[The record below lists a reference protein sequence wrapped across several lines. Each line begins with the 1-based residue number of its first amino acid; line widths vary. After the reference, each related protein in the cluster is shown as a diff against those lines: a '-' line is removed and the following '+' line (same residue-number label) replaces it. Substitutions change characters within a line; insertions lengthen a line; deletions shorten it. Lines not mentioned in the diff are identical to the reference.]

1 MSDTSQDTPGPQ
13 GAGHLSRD
21 EILNQY
27 EFLLDI
33 SDTYLSMI
41 GRDYTY
47 LVTNEAFC
55 KAHNLRKR
63 DVVGNTPM
71 RIWGQETF
79 QKIIKPYLEE
89 SFRSK
94 EIRYTRWFDVPGKGA
109 RFFEVTFRPHLNEE
123 EEVDFVLVSSRDLTG
138 QEKARLQLQYQQ
150 EDLELVNTVNRLY
163 SEGRDGKEITTAIVR
178 KITEL
183 FHAFAANIFLT
194 DDLTR
199 DLRSLD
205 FFLPDELA
213 GEEEANFRRNIFNKG
228 FGKESYFRYVLQ
240 RKKVVHITN
249 KERIRRVI
257 NELTL
262 DEKLRESLAGLV
274 EKHSVSAMLVVPLV
288 KDNESIGVMGIARK
302 YPFTAEEIDRITRL
316 GYQIIV
322 VLKRKKEEQYMQEQS
337 EKIRLLFETS
347 DDAIFLLREGV
358 IIDCNPAA
366 VRMFKAGSKKKLIGT
381 LPTEFFPE
389 RQDSSLFSFEGAKEM
404 YSRVMNGEVITREWL
419 HRTFKGDEFYGQVKL
434 NRLEIKGSFYIQ
446 AVVRN
451 IDQEKRTRLRLEE
464 NERSLEE
471 AQRISHLGDWS
482 WTLSDDHVRWSD
494 EFFRILGYHPRKDK
508 PSIRLLFQRIYPG
521 DRRRVMRK
529 IAGAM
534 RDCREKCTDQFRLL
548 MPDGTVKHINSSGV
562 LEYVDDHP
570 YKWHGTIHD
579 ITSFKEV
586 EKKLLYQSHEL
597 ALINRLNM
605 ELNKGT
611 SLEKITRIF
620 DGLIKEL
627 YPVSHVLVYLREPF
641 EDHFHLAYSTLPD
654 KTREYLKTF
663 SDITRF
669 YHLPADRFQTLM
681 EQQGGSDPILLIN
694 GVEQLLYDMDFLFP
708 GSDMREQARQL
719 FNKGQLRS
727 MVVYPIREGDRMLG
741 FISLNSEQEME
752 EGILHNLAGILDQ
765 VVMVMLKKISES
777 EMQRLYNAI
786 ERLGEVLI
794 ISDKEGRILYINR
807 AIQKLLG
814 YQRDELQGKN
824 LNTLRHPE
832 EDAAFYENL
841 WNTVFQGR
849 TWVGVHRLL
858 RKDGET
864 VKTRTNITPILDDHD
879 KILYFVTILRDITK
893 ELALEHYLQRT
904 HKLEMMGRFAG
915 GLAHDFNNMLATVM
929 GYVEMVMD
937 ETDKESQTYRYLEK
951 AKTSGMKAG
960 EVIRQLL
967 TFNRGVEP
975 EMEPTD
981 ITALIHEIFVLLNP
995 QIPRHVH
1002 TAVEDHT
1009 GGMKILADPSQMRQV
1024 FLNLVSNAVYAV
1036 RENRKGAV
1044 RVVLRVVDAS
1054 QENAAGIPELNE
1066 GRWLSV
1072 RVHDNGEG
1080 IPPEAV
1086 DKVFDPFFTTKP
1098 VGQGSGMG
1106 LSVVH
1111 GIVQNHNGVI
1121 HLESTP
1127 GKGTVFSVFLP
1138 AKED

>member
-1 MSDTSQDTPGPQ
+1 MSDAKRDMPGPR
-13 GAGHLSRD
+13 GAVHPSRD

-47 LVTNEAFC
+47 LITNEAFC
-55 KAHNLRKR
+55 KAHNLKKQ

-79 QKIIKPYLEE
+79 DKIIKPYLDE

-109 RFFEVTFRPHLNEE
+109 RFFEVTFRPHVNNEG
-123 EEVDFVLVSSRDLTG
+123 EVDFVLVSSRDLTG
-138 QEKARLQLQYQQ
+138 QEKARLQLQHQK

-163 SEGRDGKEITTAIVR
+163 SEGREGKEITTAIVQR
-178 KITEL
+178 ITGL

-194 DDLTR
+194 DDLTK

-205 FFLPDELA
+205 FFLPGELT
-213 GEEEANFRRNIFNKG
+213 GEEEMNFRKNIFNKG

-249 KERIRRVI
+249 KNRIRSVL
-257 NELTL
+257 NELTI
-262 DEKLRESLAGLV
+262 DRKLRDSLTGLV
-274 EKHSVSAMLVVPLV
+274 EKHSINAMLVVPLV
-288 KDNESIGVMGIARK
+288 KDNESIGVLGIARK
-302 YPFTAEEIDRITRL
+302 HPFSKEEIDRITRL

-322 VLKRKKEEQYMQEQS
+322 VLKRKKEEQHMQEQS

-347 DDAIFLLREGV
+347 DDAIFLIREGV

-366 VRMFKAGSKKKLIGT
+366 VRMFKAGSKKKLIGSV
-381 LPTEFFPE
+381 PTDFFPE
-389 RQDSSLFSFEGAKEM
+389 KQDKKLFPFDDAKEM
-404 YSRVMNGEVITREWL
+404 YERVMKGEVITHEWL

-434 NRLEIKGSFYIQ
+434 NKLEIKGTYYIQ

-451 IDQEKRTRLRLEE
+451 IDREKRTRLRLEE

-482 WTLSDDHVRWSD
+482 WTIPDDRVRWSD

-508 PSIRLLFQRIYPG
+508 SSMRLLLQRVHP
-521 DRRRVMRK
+521 DERRRVMRK
-529 IAGAM
+529 ISGAI
-534 RDCREKCTDQFRLL
+534 RECRKKCTDQFRLL
-548 MPDGTVKHINSSGV
+548 MPDGSVKYINSSGV
-562 LEYVDDHP
+562 LEYVDGQP

-597 ALINRLNM
+597 AMINRLNL

-611 SLEKITRIF
+611 SLEKITHIF
-620 DGLIKEL
+620 DKLIKEL
-627 YPVSHVLVYLREPF
+627 YPINHLLVFLREPF
-641 EDHFHLAYSTLPD
+641 EDQFHLAYSTLPD
-654 KTREYLKTF
+654 KQRNYLRQF
-663 SDITRF
+663 ADLDIF
-669 YHLPADRFQTLM
+669 YHFPADRFHQLIKKLSKDT
-681 EQQGGSDPILLIN
+681 PIAMIN
-694 GVEQLLYDMDFLFP
+694 GEEQLLSSMEYLFP
-708 GSDMREQARQL
+708 GTGYREKALLIFR
-719 FNKGQLRS
+719 KGNIRS
-727 MVVYPIREGDRMLG
+727 IIVYPIREGDKMLG
-741 FISLNSEQEME
+741 YISLNSEQELE
-752 EGILHNLAGILDQ
+752 EGILANLSGILDQ
-765 VVMVMLKKISES
+765 VVMVFLKKISEN
-777 EMQRLYNAI
+777 EMHRLYNAI

-794 ISDKEGRILYINR
+794 VSDREGRILYINR
-807 AIQKLLG
+807 AIQELLG
-814 YQRDELQGKN
+814 YERDELPGKN
-824 LNTLRHPE
+824 LDALRHPE
-832 EDAAFYENL
+832 EDPAFCDNV
-841 WNTVFQGR
+841 WNTVLQGR
-849 TWVGVHRLL
+849 TWVGMHRLM

-864 VKTRTNITPILDDHD
+864 VKTRTNITPILDDQGN
-879 KILYFVTILRDITK
+879 ILYFVTILRDITK

-937 ETDKESQTYRYLEK
+937 ETEKDSHIYQYLEK

-981 ITALIHEIFVLLNP
+981 MAALVREIIVLLKP
-995 QIPRHVH
+995 QIPKHVSVG
-1002 TAVEDHT
+1002 VEDHT
-1009 GGMKILADPSQMRQV
+1009 GGVKVLADPSQMRQV
-1024 FLNLVSNAVYAV
+1024 FLNLISNAVYAV
-1036 RENRKGAV
+1036 QDNSKGQV
-1044 RVVLRVVDAS
+1044 QVVIERVEAS
-1054 QENAAGIPELNE
+1054 RGSAGTFPELRE
-1066 GRWLSV
+1066 GRWLCV
-1072 RVHDNGEG
+1072 RVKDNGVG
-1080 IPPEAV
+1080 IPPEAA

-1138 AKED
+1138 VKVD